1 MDLCPKGKISS
12 IILEDNKISDF
23 KIVPL
28 SIQELENLLQKN
40 KIYMI
45 VRPSI
50 ERLNPKVQI
59 REEKNKKG
67 HKL

>member
-28 SIQELENLLQKN
+28 SIQELENLL
-40 KIYMI
+40 
-45 VRPSI
+45 
-50 ERLNPKVQI
+50 
-59 REEKNKKG
+59 
-67 HKL
+67 